1 VLFDFLRTHKRWFN
15 EDRLVAVL
23 IAVGTLLYTAALQEL
38 RGVPTD
44 DVLGA
49 VGYPTLLALG
59 MFGLSAYLFARPPKV
74 VESQSLKSSVWIHW
88 GIFLLYTLLLPILGF
103 IAGTLFFLA
112 ALFFLMGGSLK
123 QSIIMAAISA
133 ILMVLLFEKG
143 LDITLPAGFWR

>member
-59 MFGLSAYLFARPPKV
+59 MFALSAYLFARPQKV
-74 VESQSLKSSVWIHW
+74 VEGQSLKSPVWIHW

-103 IAGTLFFLA
+103 IVGTLFFLA

-123 QSIIMAAISA
+123 QSITTAAIST
-133 ILMVLLFEKG
+133 ILMFLLFEKG